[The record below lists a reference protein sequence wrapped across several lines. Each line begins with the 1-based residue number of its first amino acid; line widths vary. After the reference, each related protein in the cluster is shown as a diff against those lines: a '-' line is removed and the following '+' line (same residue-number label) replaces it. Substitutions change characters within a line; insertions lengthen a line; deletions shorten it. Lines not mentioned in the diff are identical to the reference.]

1 MDEMNSD
8 EKERITLKIID
19 FITQELKVFP
29 ESIEPDLVINKG
41 QFMLDSDQFH
51 RVLARVADD
60 TGFSMVL
67 LRRVFPYD
75 RYFIT
80 WQFGWLVVVGVIV
93 FLVAIF
99 GFFKG
104 GEYQDIYRYPV
115 YLSVVL
121 WFIAFLTY
129 VYVGFIRKHQPEFTI
144 TLFTET
150 ILSILNKYR
159 NELSFDI
166 QPHERQLWRRQ
177 IYKALEQ
184 YLDIFF
190 PAKELSP
197 ELMMPFEDPDEHN
210 LYPAVEAC
218 GVVMSLS
225 FEEIDQSEIYKKYTS
240 FNEDEPLTVVHFADI
255 LIDFWAEKKS
265 KTLNENKLRSELSVN
280 ITDRLGYHE

>member
-1 MDEMNSD
+1 MDEINSD

-19 FITQELKVFP
+19 SITQELKVFP
-29 ESIEPDLVINKG
+29 ESIESDLVINKG

-99 GFFKG
+99 GFFNG
-104 GEYQDIYRYPV
+104 GEYQNIYRYPV

-121 WFIAFLTY
+121 WFIAFLKY
-129 VYVGFIRKHQPEFTI
+129 VYVGFIGKHQPEFTI
-144 TLFTET
+144 TLFTEI
-150 ILSILNKYR
+150 ILLILNKHR
-159 NELSFDI
+159 NELAFGV
-166 QPHERQLWRRQ
+166 QPHERQLWRHK
-177 IYKALEQ
+177 IYDVLRQ

-218 GVVMSLS
+218 GAVMSLS
-225 FEEIDQSEIYKKYTS
+225 FEEIGQSEIYEKYTS
-240 FNEDEPLTVVHFADI
+240 YDEDEPLTVVHFADI

-265 KTLNENKLRSELSVN
+265 KRQERNMSMPELRLNIKDK
-280 ITDRLGYHE
+280 IGYKT